1 MKKQKLPPFV
11 PMFVYV
17 MDSPAWLAMS
27 PGARA
32 FFLAF
37 KKRYSRKTQQAVF
50 LSVRVAA
57 KELGADKGTVSR
69 WCRELQH
76 FGFIVEVRG
85 ASFGPGRGTAAEFR
99 LTDER
104 YKGKPPSMDFTCWDG
119 TSFCDLPYAK
129 PVRKPGFPYAK
140 SGHSR
145 TQNAYGKP
153 GNAQNSRTQ
162 NAYTSRRRSSHLSAE
177 ERHSQRGKA
186 GPRGRH
192 DLRVQ

>member
-85 ASFGPGRGTAAEFR
+85 ASFDGGSIPAHRRTVQGQASELGLHLLGRYFVLRSPVRKTRTETRFPVR
-99 LTDER
+99 KIRT
-104 YKGKPPSMDFTCWDG
+104 
-119 TSFCDLPYAK
+119 LPYAK
-129 PVRKPGFPYAK
+129 CVRKTRKRPKFPYAK
-140 SGHSR
+140 CVHI
-145 TQNAYGKP
+145 
-153 GNAQNSRTQ
+153 
-162 NAYTSRRRSSHLSAE
+162 
-177 ERHSQRGKA
+177 
-186 GPRGRH
+186 
-192 DLRVQ
+192 

>member
-85 ASFGPGRGTAAEFR
+85 ASFGPGRGTASGSP
-99 LTDER
+99 TN
-104 YKGKPPSMDFTCWDG
+104 G
-119 TSFCDLPYAK
+119 TRASLRAWTSPAGT
-129 PVRKPGFPYAK
+129 VLRSAI
-140 SGHSR
+140 SR
-145 TQNAYGKP
+145 TQNPYGNPVSRTQNPYGKP

-162 NAYTSRRRSSHLSAE
+162 NAYTSRRDSSHLSSE

>member
-104 YKGKPPSMDFTCWDG
+104 YKGKPPSMEFTCCDG
-119 TSFCDLPYAK
+119 TPFCDFPSEK
-129 PVRKPGFPYAK
+129 P
-140 SGHSR
+140 GHSR
-145 TQNAYGKP
+145 PKNPDG
-153 GNAQNSRTQ
+153 NSRFAHFSRPK
-162 NAYTSRRRSSHLSAE
+162 NPDTSRKDSSHLL
-177 ERHSQRGKA
+177 
-186 GPRGRH
+186 
-192 DLRVQ
+192 LRSRR